1 LEAVALSGSRR
12 GEQMKPI
19 QLKVIRLLG
28 LLVSVG
34 CATVGESDARDRTVL
49 PLPEPEYSPITAPEP
64 WVAGKA
70 TIRYEFAYEGDNEFT
85 GKIEKVKVELK

>member
-70 TIRYEFAYEGDNEFT
+70 TFRYEFT
-85 GKIEKVKVELK
+85 GKIEKVTVELK